1 MVSRNLGFNISTGGA
16 ESAGFAAH
24 GILGTAVAG
33 TSLEFRRWQ
42 VIFSTTF
49 SSDLG
54 SRLFIY
60 LENPSFGGDCGYV
73 RVSKFRCKSTYINRS
88 YISGLYFF
96 FPIILPFIR
105 DEC

>member
-1 MVSRNLGFNISTGGA
+1 M
-16 ESAGFAAH
+16 
-24 GILGTAVAG
+24 AG

-54 SRLFIY
+54 PRL

-88 YISGLYFF
+88 YISGLYFRF
-96 FPIILPFIR
+96 Q
-105 DEC
+105 